1 MRTISVKFLA
11 TILLILVILPSIAKD
26 PKREFYSLI
35 IYRIKS
41 KAQEDRVDSFLKENY
56 LPALHKAGKKNIGV
70 FKPIASDTIAF
81 GKAIYVLTPFSSLD
95 EFNKLTSELAT
106 SQQALKDNGVYLD
119 AAFDNIPYERME
131 TILMNAFTHMPQMET
146 PALKGPRSER
156 VYELRSYESATE
168 KLYRSKVK
176 MFNQGDEVGLFK
188 RLQFNA
194 VFYAEVLAGGRMP
207 NLIYMTTFEN
217 WASREEHWKAFR
229 EDPQWKALLTI
240 EEYKHTVSKADVM
253 LLMPTDYSDY

>member
-1 MRTISVKFLA
+1 MRNVSLKILASV
-11 TILLILVILPSIAKD
+11 LLVLMILPSIAKD

-35 IYRIKS
+35 VYRIKN
-41 KAQEDRVDSFLKENY
+41 KTQEEAVDSYLKNSY
-56 LPALHKAGKKNIGV
+56 LPILHKAGKKNIGV

-81 GKAIYVLTPFSSLD
+81 GKVIYVLTPYASLD
-95 EFNKLTSELAT
+95 EFNKITSDYAA
-106 SQQALKDNGVYLD
+106 SQQLMKDSGVYID
-119 AAFDNIPYERME
+119 AAFDEPPYERME
-131 TILMNAFTHMPQMET
+131 TILMSAFTHMPQMET
-146 PALKGPRSER
+146 PALKGPRNER

-194 VFYAEVLAGGRMP
+194 VFYAEVLAGSRMP

-217 WASREEHWKAFR
+217 RASREEHWKAFR

-240 EEYKHTVSKADVM
+240 EEYKHTVSKSDVM
-253 LLMPTDYSDY
+253 LLAPTDYSDY